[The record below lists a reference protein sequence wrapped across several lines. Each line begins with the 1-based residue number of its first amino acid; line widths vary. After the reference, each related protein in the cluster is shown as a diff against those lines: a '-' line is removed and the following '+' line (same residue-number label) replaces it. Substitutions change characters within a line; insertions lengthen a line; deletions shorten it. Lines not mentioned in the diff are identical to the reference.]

1 MGYNRFSDRMAKY
14 YSSTKDVVEMMGS
27 NKDVSLGILSILC
40 RNWTKKT
47 KFGKN
52 C

>member
-27 NKDVSLGILSILC
+27 NKDASLGILSIL
-40 RNWTKKT
+40 KKLL
-47 KFGKN
+47 KMGYA